1 MEPHET
7 AYVGDAVS
15 DVGTYDKKVVF
26 VGTSGH
32 SLWLITGELTLS
44 SVMAKQAGSIAVALL
59 CGMGTEA
66 HLRSASPDHIF
77 GSLKD
82 FADHLLQHRGL

>member
-1 MEPHET
+1 
-7 AYVGDAVS
+7 
-15 DVGTYDKKVVF
+15 
-26 VGTSGH
+26 
-32 SLWLITGELTLS
+32 
-44 SVMAKQAGSIAVALL
+44 MAKQAGSIAVALL